1 MNAMRHRIQ
10 MIDDFEAWLF
20 AEIVDACDVDQVIEG
35 KFVAAKLRDRTKVT
49 RCNRVSGF
57 AAKFSFE
64 LKFCLECFGEA
75 IKQFLSTHAR
85 FVTLLFLFFISLDSC
100 ISRNT
105 SRS

>member
-1 MNAMRHRIQ
+1 MNAIRHRIQ
-10 MIDDFEAWLF
+10 MIDEFEAWLV

-35 KFVAAKLRDRTKVT
+35 KFVAAKLRDKTKVT

-75 IKQFLSTHAR
+75 IKQFLSTHAFR
-85 FVTLLFLFFISLDSC
+85 YTPIPILYFFGLMNK
-100 ISRNT
+100 SRNT